1 MNISMIRADHLT
13 FSYAGA
19 QPVFEDVG
27 FVIVTEWKLALVG
40 RNGRGKTT
48 LLQLLAGRYAYSG
61 NIHASVRFSYFP
73 CEIQDGSCLTREVL
87 QTIAP
92 FAQEWEMLRELS
104 WLALDE
110 EVLDRPFDTLSQGGA
125 DQGAAGSAVS

>member
-1 MNISMIRADHLT
+1 MSMIRADHLT

-27 FVIVTEWKLALVG
+27 FVIDTEWKLALVG

-61 NIHASVRFSYFP
+61 NIRQIQLFPLRDPGRVMPDQRGPADDRSV
-73 CEIQDGSCLTREVL
+73 CAGVGD
-87 QTIAP
+87 
-92 FAQEWEMLRELS
+92 
-104 WLALDE
+104 
-110 EVLDRPFDTLSQGGA
+110 
-125 DQGAAGSAVS
+125 AAGAVLACA